1 MKKLF
6 IIPMALIST
15 AAFAQKPEAGKIT
28 NEVGFSMNGWS
39 QNVSSFGLNGRY
51 FLSPGLAVALGVSL
65 STGSN
70 SNEYAEKA
78 DGTGAT
84 GTYDTKSGS
93 RTISLGIQ
101 KHFAG
106 TEKLS
111 PWVGLG
117 LGIGG
122 GSSSISSKEA
132 YNGGYQKNYSIE
144 EDYKYSSLS
153 FNINLGIDYWFTDGM
168 FIGLQ
173 YSPVGWYSETGG
185 DRTRTVVNNSI
196 TTKTVTL
203 GSKYSSISTLSAI
216 PTFRLGWRF

>member
-1 MKKLF
+1 MKKLL
-6 IIPMALIST
+6 IIPAALFCAS
-15 AAFAQKPEAGKIT
+15 AFAQKPEAGKIT
-28 NEVGFSMNGWS
+28 TEVGFSLNSWS

-51 FLSPGLAVALGVSL
+51 FLSPGLAVTLGVGM
-65 STGSN
+65 STGKN
-70 SNEYAEKA
+70 TNEYAEKA
-78 DGTGAT
+78 DGTGTT
-84 GTYDTKSGS
+84 GTYETTNGN

-144 EDYKYSSLS
+144 EEYKYSNMA
-153 FNINLGIDYWFTDGM
+153 FNLNLGVDYWFTDGM
-168 FIGLQ
+168 FLGVQFSPIGW
-173 YSPVGWYSETGG
+173 SSENGG

-203 GSKYSSISTLSAI
+203 GSKYSSITTFNAI
-216 PTFRLGWRF
+216 PTLRLGWRF